1 MSFLRNILL
10 EKEEN
15 DGHQHVLSNL
25 FGKRTRSRGLK
36 ERIVVLEEGQ
46 RTFMVLVLA
55 WMAQWEEHRI
65 AKHNWPEWPG
75 FKSHSGH
82 SGVQDKNQGGF
93 TDYFY
98 FKI

>member
-1 MSFLRNILL
+1 
-10 EKEEN
+10 
-15 DGHQHVLSNL
+15 
-25 FGKRTRSRGLK
+25 
-36 ERIVVLEEGQ
+36 
-46 RTFMVLVLA
+46 
-55 WMAQWEEHRI
+55 MAQWEEHRI

-98 FKI
+98 FKIKKNKSSPTTPSTRNPAIFVETSTPPGPQLTLDTI